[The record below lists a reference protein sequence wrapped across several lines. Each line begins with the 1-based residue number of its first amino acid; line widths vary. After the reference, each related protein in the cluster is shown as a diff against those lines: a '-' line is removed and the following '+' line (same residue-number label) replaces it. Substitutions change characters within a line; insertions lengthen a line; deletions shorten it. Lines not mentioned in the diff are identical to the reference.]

1 MNAFWKAFLVA
12 VLIGSALVG
21 GSAADTPRTS
31 GNAVF
36 DRTVEIANE
45 EFYRPK
51 DLDAFNETVEEIVAA
66 APDLAD
72 ADPKAVDAAIDT
84 LLASLP
90 ASRCARIPPLAK
102 PVKMSHEC

>member
-1 MNAFWKAFLVA
+1 MMKTSKPMISACIISFNEEQNIEECLKSLEHVA
-12 VLIGSALVG
+12 DEIIVVDSLS
-21 GSAADTPRTS
+21 T
-31 GNAVF
+31 

-72 ADPKAVDAAIDT
+72 ADPKAVDAAMR
-84 LLASLP
+84 SLIGCRAP
-90 ASRCARIPPLAK
+90 C
-102 PVKMSHEC
+102 

>member
-1 MNAFWKAFLVA
+1 MNAFWKASLVA

-51 DLDAFNETVEEIVAA
+51 ELDAFNDRVEEIVAA
-66 APDLAD
+66 Y
-72 ADPKAVDAAIDT
+72 
-84 LLASLP
+84 
-90 ASRCARIPPLAK
+90 
-102 PVKMSHEC
+102 